1 MICFILYYTSV
12 VSRDSR
18 YLVRRAETKK
28 KKRKKRKNF
37 KSACAKHV
45 HKDNAVSQM
54 EQCICATNYRPFD
67 VTDNFQISVLKIL
80 YTDCQNILQ
89 ELKTLKTLTTP
100 KSSFCIQKLHYR

>member
-18 YLVRRAETKK
+18 YLVRADRPKKEKK
-28 KKRKKRKNF
+28 KKDFEKKTSRTC
-37 KSACAKHV
+37 SYLHHV

-80 YTDCQNILQ
+80 YIDCQNILQ

-100 KSSFCIQKLHYR
+100 KSSFCT